1 MGEDKH
7 QAGQQTNKKYSEK
20 VVIPIPRN
28 DINLLPSSAQC
39 TYRLQ
44 QFDSPSDLRSKLFVI
59 RNEVAEE

>member
-7 QAGQQTNKKYSEK
+7 QSNKETKYSEK

-28 DINLLPSSAQC
+28 DINLLPSLAQC

-44 QFDSPSDLRSKLFVI
+44 QVGSPFDLQIHLIVI
-59 RNEVAEE
+59 RNQVAEE